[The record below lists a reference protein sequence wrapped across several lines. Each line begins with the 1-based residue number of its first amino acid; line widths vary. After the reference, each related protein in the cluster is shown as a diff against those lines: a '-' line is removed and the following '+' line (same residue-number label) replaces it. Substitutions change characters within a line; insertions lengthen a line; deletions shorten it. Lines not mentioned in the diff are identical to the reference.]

1 MRYVVINPTS
11 MRVEVRTRMS
21 STLISIPPPKKAW
34 LDGNELFEL
43 VHMDVIYATRQRLDA
58 KQGIRA
64 WYKLPEPDQW
74 LLAMGAVMWEGI
86 VQGLAWDA
94 IKMNVSTLIRKLRR
108 RRLAPGGTSSRSSR
122 IRFSYVTYADDGK
135 KQKEMYLEIKRAHRS
150 MSAEERESMARALRP
165 GVKRRKSRGV

>member
-94 IKMNVSTLIRKLRR
+94 IKMNVSTVNMNELT
-108 RRLAPGGTSSRSSR
+108 GCMSRFWR
-122 IRFSYVTYADDGK
+122 
-135 KQKEMYLEIKRAHRS
+135 
-150 MSAEERESMARALRP
+150 
-165 GVKRRKSRGV
+165 